1 MLTRSV
7 RAIRVRPIRVR
18 AIRVIG
24 AIVIGAIEVWVPKEV
39 KAPVAR
45 AVVVVAMAV
54 VVMLPLGTLRHT
66 RPVLQGLS
74 LEMLMLVKT
83 RPLVLDTAS
92 VTATLSP
99 R

>member
-1 MLTRSV
+1 MLTRSIRAISIRAISV
-7 RAIRVRPIRVR
+7 RAIS
-18 AIRVIG
+18 VIG

-45 AVVVVAMAV
+45 AVVVAMAV
-54 VVMLPLGTLRHT
+54 VVMLPLGTLRHA
-66 RPVLQGLS
+66 RPMLQGLP
-74 LEMLMLVKT
+74 LEMLMLVDT
-83 RPLVLDTAS
+83 QSLALDTAS

>member
-7 RAIRVRPIRVR
+7 RAIRVR

-39 KAPVAR
+39 KARGIAK
-45 AVVVVAMAV
+45 AMVVVMVAMAV
-54 VVMLPLGTLRHT
+54 VVMLPLGTLGYT
-66 RPVLQGLS
+66 RPVLQGLP
-74 LEMLMLVKT
+74 LDTLMLVKT
-83 RPLVLDTAS
+83 RSLALDTAS